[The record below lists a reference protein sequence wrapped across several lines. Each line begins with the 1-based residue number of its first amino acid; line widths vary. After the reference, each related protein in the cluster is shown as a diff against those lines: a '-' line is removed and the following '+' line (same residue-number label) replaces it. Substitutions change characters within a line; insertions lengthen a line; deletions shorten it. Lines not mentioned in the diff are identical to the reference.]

1 MTLVATGS
9 MAWSK
14 AQTVVDVHSHIIT
27 SSYRTM
33 LKAHGTEMEEG
44 FPLPKWE
51 AERQLAF
58 MDKAGIKTAV
68 LTMSAPQPYSE
79 KAGEAA
85 ACIRKVNEEA
95 AAVKA
100 AHPGRFLFCAALPLP
115 DVASALREVAYAM
128 DTLHADGIKLATNN
142 RGQYL
147 GDPALEPLMAELN
160 RREAVVIL
168 HPHRPLPY
176 SEALMKGLP
185 LAMQEYLGETTRAV
199 ANMIVHNVMGRY
211 PAIKF
216 VVPHCGAYMPIAIP
230 RMKSL
235 AGVMQA
241 GGLIGE
247 IDWEKS
253 LGSLYYDLAGSH
265 SAEAVRE
272 LLTITTPDHILYGSD
287 YPYVA
292 ADVLEKSLQRMRQ
305 YLSESTSLA
314 RYGEMFLHG
323 NAERLFKL
331 SPGAQPKAVAAD
343 SMLIRLSEIEVYP
356 EYVEEYLKYSATVG
370 RESVEKEPGVIC
382 IFPMQEQEDRCQI
395 RIVEIY
401 RSQEAY
407 KKHIASK
414 HFQHY
419 KQGTLKMVKSLK
431 LVDMHSLDPEAMPLI
446 FNK

>member
-1 MTLVATGS
+1 

-27 SSYRTM
+27 SGYRAM
-33 LKAHGTEMEEG
+33 LRAHGAEMEEG
-44 FPLPKWE
+44 FPLPQWE
-51 AERQLAF
+51 VERQLAF

-68 LTMSAPQPYSE
+68 LTMSAPQPYSD
-79 KAGEAA
+79 KADEAA

-100 AHPGRFLFCAALPLP
+100 AHPGRFLFCVALPLP
-115 DVASALREVAYAM
+115 DVASAIREVAYAM
-128 DTLHADGIKLATNN
+128 DTLHADGIKLATNS

-168 HPHRPLPY
+168 HPHKPSPY
-176 SEALMKGLP
+176 SDALMEGVP
-185 LAMQEYLGETTRAV
+185 LAMQEYLSETTRAV

-211 PAIKF
+211 PDIKF
-216 VVPHCGAYMPIAIP
+216 IVPHCGAYLPIAIP

-235 AGVMQA
+235 TGVMQA
-241 GGLIGE
+241 SGLIGE

-253 LGSLYYDLAGSH
+253 LSCLYYDLSGSH
-265 SAEAVRE
+265 SAEAVHA
-272 LLTITTPDHILYGSD
+272 LLSITSPDHILYGSD

-292 ADVLEKSLQRMRQ
+292 TDALVKGLQRMRQ
-305 YLSESTSLA
+305 YLSGSTSLA
-314 RYGEMFLHG
+314 RYEQMFLHA
-323 NAERLFKL
+323 NAERLFRL
-331 SPGAQPKAVAAD
+331 SPGASPAPVPAD
-343 SMLIRLSEIEVYP
+343 SMLIRLSEIEIYP
-356 EYVEEYLKYSATVG
+356 EYMEEYLKFSAMVG
-370 RESVEKEPGVIC
+370 RESMKREPGVIS
-382 IFPMQEQEDRCQI
+382 IFPMQEKEDSCQI

-401 RSQEAY
+401 RDQEAY
-407 KKHIASK
+407 KKHIASE

-419 KQGTLKMVKSLK
+419 KQSTLKMVKSLK
-431 LVDMHSLDPEAMPLI
+431 LIDMHALDAETMPLI